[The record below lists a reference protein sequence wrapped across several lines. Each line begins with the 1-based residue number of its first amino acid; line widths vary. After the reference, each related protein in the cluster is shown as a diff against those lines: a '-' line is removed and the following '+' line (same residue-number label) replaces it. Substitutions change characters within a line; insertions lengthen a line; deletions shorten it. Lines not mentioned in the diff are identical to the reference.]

1 MFPQHLPDN
10 VKVINPISITTL
22 DDSNEEELSAAIDRQ
37 DYFSG
42 VLAFIGEVTDEDSG
56 FTIDVIVQD
65 SDASDGTYAEYKKVS
80 YTFDSTGDEFETID
94 LDLKAAK
101 RYIKIEIDGDT
112 ADGVDASNKVD
123 VAAVLILGGAVD
135 KPVS

>member
-1 MFPQHLPDN
+1 MFPLHLPDYI
-10 VKVINPISITTL
+10 KVLNPISITTL
-22 DDSNEEELSAAIDRQ
+22 DNGNEEELSAAIDRQ

-42 VLAFIGEVTDEDSG
+42 VLAFIGEVTDEDDG
-56 FTIDVIVQD
+56 FEVDVIVQE
-65 SDASDGTYAEYKKVS
+65 SDESGGTYTEYAKET
-80 YTFDSTGDEFETID
+80 YEFDSEGDEFETIE

-112 ADGVDASNKVD
+112 TDGVDASNKID

-135 KPVS
+135 KPAE